1 MCRIFVIKKCRL
13 FAKMN
18 EGRMKRKTLKNRMLL
33 RIRKSKK
40 VAFISSDF
48 FDLSDGD
55 QVGRALRSLVK
66 ERLLIKLGRGIFAK
80 TNPSLLGNKTILAKD
95 FPSVAREALDK
106 LKIRTYPTKAELDYN
121 SGISTQIPTGL
132 MVAVNKRVART
143 ISYNGRSI
151 KYERAV

>member
-1 MCRIFVIKKCRL
+1 M
-13 FAKMN
+13 
-18 EGRMKRKTLKNRMLL
+18 
-33 RIRKSKK
+33 
-40 VAFISSDF
+40 
-48 FDLSDGD
+48 
-55 QVGRALRSLVK
+55 VK
-66 ERLLIKLGRGIFAK
+66 ERLLIKLGCGIFSK

-106 LKIRTYPTKAELDYN
+106 LKIRTYLTKAELDYN

>member
-1 MCRIFVIKKCRL
+1 M
-13 FAKMN
+13 
-18 EGRMKRKTLKNRMLL
+18 
-33 RIRKSKK
+33 
-40 VAFISSDF
+40 
-48 FDLSDGD
+48 
-55 QVGRALRSLVK
+55 K

-132 MVAVNKRVART
+132 MVAVNKRVAERFL
-143 ISYNGRSI
+143 IMEEALNMNVPSKEVIKEIAQELSVNPSFIGFKDKRSR
-151 KYERAV
+151 YEDFAN

>member
-1 MCRIFVIKKCRL
+1 M
-13 FAKMN
+13 
-18 EGRMKRKTLKNRMLL
+18 
-33 RIRKSKK
+33 
-40 VAFISSDF
+40 
-48 FDLSDGD
+48 
-55 QVGRALRSLVK
+55 VK

-151 KYERAV
+151 KYERAI